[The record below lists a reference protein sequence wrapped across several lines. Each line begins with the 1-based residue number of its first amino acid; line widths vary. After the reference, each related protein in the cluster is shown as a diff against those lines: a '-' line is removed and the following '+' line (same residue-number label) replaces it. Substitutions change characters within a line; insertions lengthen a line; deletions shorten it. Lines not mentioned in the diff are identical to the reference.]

1 MLKRFCTGHFGASRI
16 GCFRSSYTAEAGKL
30 TTQSR
35 HTKLRRRLPRLHFTR
50 FLVAAALVATVA
62 CGGIVRAGQAGGGG
76 LLVREEP
83 NQGDVE
89 VEYLGFTAMGVGNMS
104 GGQIQFSMKR
114 DGQVAFISHL
124 KVDCMLFLA
133 PNTVIVGG
141 TVVKDTSPQFIGTTA
156 VFVVRDNG
164 EGKYAAADERSTG
177 FYSLD
182 LGFHIDCEEAALI
195 IMEEGPAFLEEIL
208 MPIKTGNFR
217 VAP

>member
-16 GCFRSSYTAEAGKL
+16 GCFRSSYTAETGKL

-35 HTKLRRRLPRLHFTR
+35 FTTLRRRLPRLHFTR
-50 FLVAAALVATVA
+50 FLVVAALVATVA

-76 LLVREEP
+76 LLVRTEP
-83 NQGDVE
+83 IQGVE

-114 DGQVAFISHL
+114 DGRIVFISHL
-124 KVDCMLFLA
+124 KVNCMLFLA

-141 TVVKDTSPQFIGTTA
+141 TVVNDTSPEFIGTTA

-164 EGKYAAADERSTG
+164 EGKYAPADERSTG
-177 FYSLD
+177 IYSLD

-217 VAP
+217 IAP